1 MLPKVTGGSVVW
13 RQGLVALGFG
23 LWFVGLTGVVAAQE
37 GTDSPALKA
46 CLAKAETTA
55 AIVGCQNDEMAALD
69 RALNEIY
76 KTALAGLPT
85 DQKIKLRTAQ
95 RAWLDF
101 RTRDCDVFYGKE
113 TGTLASVE
121 AGGCMLTHTARRVED
136 LKAIAER
143 P

>member
-1 MLPKVTGGSVVW
+1 MWRLGGMALSVWFGLAGSVI
-13 RQGLVALGFG
+13 
-23 LWFVGLTGVVAAQE
+23 AAWSQE
-37 GTDSPALKA
+37 TAESPALKA

-55 AIVGCQNDEMAALD
+55 AIVGCQNDEMAVLD
-69 RALNEIY
+69 RALNDIY

-101 RTRDCDVFYGKE
+101 RTRDCDVFYGKD
-113 TGTLASVE
+113 TGTIASIE
-121 AGGCMLTHTARRVED
+121 AGSCMLTHTMRRVDD

>member
-1 MLPKVTGGSVVW
+1 MWRQSMVVW
-13 RQGLVALGFG
+13 GLALC
-23 LWFVGLTGVVAAQE
+23 VVSIAPMVRAQNANGE
-37 GTDSPALKA
+37 SPALKA

-55 AIVGCQNDEMAALD
+55 SIIGCQNGEMAVLD
-69 RALNEIY
+69 RALNDVY

-85 DQKIKLRTAQ
+85 DQKTKLRAAQ

-113 TGTLASVE
+113 TGTIASIE
-121 AGGCMLTHTARRVED
+121 AGACMLTHTMRRVDD
-136 LKAIAER
+136 LKSLAER

>member
-1 MLPKVTGGSVVW
+1 MWCKRTTWVCLS
-13 RQGLVALGFG
+13 
-23 LWFVGLTGVVAAQE
+23 VGLAMGFAMCGPQARAQE
-37 GTDSPALKA
+37 AGSESPALKA

-55 AIVGCQNDEMAALD
+55 SVVGCQNDEMAVLD
-69 RALNEIY
+69 RALNDVY

-85 DQKIKLRTAQ
+85 DQKMKLRAAQ

-113 TGTLASVE
+113 TGTIASIE
-121 AGGCMLTHTARRVED
+121 AGACMLTHTMRRVDD
-136 LKAIAER
+136 LKTLAER